1 MRKLEYVSKKWILY
15 SIKNC
20 FFFYL
25 QKNFQG
31 SFAFFLLGIPWN
43 NNKFFVFR
51 IRNFLSEKMSLLW
64 SPDIRNSQSIPQCTI
79 LSYFEA
85 FLMKSCKYIWSTSN
99 TTKRKLWPKNSKDSR
114 FNATRL
120 FALREYVVESVG
132 SWGFFSLDEPR
143 NDPTWF
149 RRLSQNVY
157 DNIKYRI
164 TDNFDSAM
172 FRLVSTNLIFL

>member
-1 MRKLEYVSKKWILY
+1 MRKLEYVNKKWILY
-15 SIKNC
+15 SIKNW
-20 FFFYL
+20 FFFFL

-43 NNKFFVFR
+43 TNKFFVFR

-64 SPDIRNSQSIPQCTI
+64 SPDIRNSQSIPQCII

-114 FNATRL
+114 FKATRL
-120 FALREYVVESVG
+120 LALREYVVFRVSVPEV
-132 SWGFFSLDEPR
+132 FSLWMNQEMTQLDFAGYPKM
-143 NDPTWF
+143 F
-149 RRLSQNVY
+149 MIIS
-157 DNIKYRI
+157 NI
-164 TDNFDSAM
+164 
-172 FRLVSTNLIFL
+172 V

>member
-1 MRKLEYVSKKWILY
+1 MRTFWVSMTNRMLRWMNIYEKTWVCKQEVNSVFHSKL
-15 SIKNC
+15 

-31 SFAFFLLGIPWN
+31 SFAFFLPGIPWN

-51 IRNFLSEKMSLLW
+51 IRNFFSEKMSLLW

-85 FLMKSCKYIWSTSN
+85 FLMKSCKYIWSTLN

-114 FNATRL
+114 FKASRL
-120 FALREYVVESVG
+120 LALREYVVFRVSVPEV
-132 SWGFFSLDEPR
+132 FSLWMNQEM
-143 NDPTWF
+143 TQLGF
-149 RRLSQNVY
+149 ASYLKMFMIIS
-157 DNIKYRI
+157 NI
-164 TDNFDSAM
+164 
-172 FRLVSTNLIFL
+172 V